1 MNQNNIELGNLET
14 NKSFI
19 KRLEPFLEG
28 KRILEVGCGRGS
40 LANFLY
46 KSGVMI
52 RAIDIN
58 SSYIS
63 EAMRRFPDMSSDNF
77 SVMGGDVLNFPD
89 NTFDYVFSFDV
100 LEHIKDTDK
109 HLQEVKRVLKPKG
122 IYGFGTPNKITNI
135 PWEIISS
142 KSLTKWKT
150 YHCSLHTYNQLKRRL
165 RKNGFDYDFI
175 DVPIMNDFV
184 KNKLL
189 NKTGIFGE
197 ILLKIID
204 IDKLPSPLRT
214 NFYVLSTPDK

>member
-1 MNQNNIELGNLET
+1 VGNLAS
-14 NKSFI
+14 K
-19 KRLEPFLEG
+19 K
-28 KRILEVGCGRGS
+28 ILEIGCGNGS
-40 LANFLY
+40 LTFHLY
-46 KSGVMI
+46 MKGALVI
-52 RAIDIN
+52 GTD
-58 SSYIS
+58 IS
-63 EAMRRFPDMSSDNF
+63 EDFIENAKERFPNIPEENF
-77 SVMGGDVLNFPD
+77 IVMGGDVLNFPD

-100 LEHIKDTDK
+100 LEHIKDTDE
-109 HLQEVKRVLKPKG
+109 HLQEVKRVLKPNG

-175 DVPIMNDFV
+175 NIPIMNDFV

-189 NKTGIFGE
+189 NKTGVFGE

-214 NFYVLSTPDK
+214 NFYVISTPEK